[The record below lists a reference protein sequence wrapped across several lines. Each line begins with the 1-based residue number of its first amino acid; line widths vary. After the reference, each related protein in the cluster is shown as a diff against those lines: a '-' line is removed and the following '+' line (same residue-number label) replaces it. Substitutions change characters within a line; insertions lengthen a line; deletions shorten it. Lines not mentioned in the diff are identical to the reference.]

1 MQAVWPRDQRLR
13 LRQYCLDID
22 ADGFHILLAGC
33 ESIVD
38 ACFTQ
43 VQVSVAAASLRADGI
58 VRPISHKFALSANHL
73 MKIKPAA
80 YSFKRDKN
88 RNYKRLHYSR
98 VSRQAPRQ
106 EQPGGTQ
113 HQLHL
118 QASVST

>member
-58 VRPISHKFALSANHL
+58 VRPISHKFVLSANHL
-73 MKIKPAA
+73 MEIKPAA

-88 RNYKRLHYSR
+88 CEYKRLRDDR
-98 VSRQAPRQ
+98 VSRKAWRQ
-106 EQPGGTQ
+106 EQRVRTQ
-113 HQLHL
+113 HQPQL
-118 QASVST
+118 QASAAT